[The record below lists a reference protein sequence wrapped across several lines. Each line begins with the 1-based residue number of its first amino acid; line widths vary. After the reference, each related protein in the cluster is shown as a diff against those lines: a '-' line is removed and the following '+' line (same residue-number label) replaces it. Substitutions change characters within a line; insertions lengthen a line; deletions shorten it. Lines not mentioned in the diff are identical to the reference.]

1 MVIFLK
7 YGIPV
12 TRIKVTEI
20 KVNILVIKSVDKVA
34 EEDKIVTQNFD
45 NKLLVLLYTNDC
57 LAGVNYEDTN
67 LSKSEDTNDDE
78 QNSHKYD
85 MEKYE
90 RVDAEE
96 RCKRI
101 RRICRNT

>member
-57 LAGVNYEDTN
+57 LAGVNYEDKN
-67 LSKSEDTNDDE
+67 ENDDK
-78 QNSHKYD
+78 N
-85 MEKYE
+85 
-90 RVDAEE
+90 V
-96 RCKRI
+96 
-101 RRICRNT
+101 N